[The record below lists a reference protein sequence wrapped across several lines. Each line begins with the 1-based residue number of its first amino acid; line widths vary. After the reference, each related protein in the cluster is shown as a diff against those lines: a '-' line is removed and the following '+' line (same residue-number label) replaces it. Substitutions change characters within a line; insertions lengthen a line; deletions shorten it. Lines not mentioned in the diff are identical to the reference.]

1 MDNVSAFTAAFV
13 AMPTFSQMAV
23 AISNHH
29 ARSFGPFAHE
39 AQVAMRPGE
48 RLYQQHRYGNAG
60 ISSIF
65 RKDAKFLGASV
76 VTFFTI
82 LSDVTQ
88 F

>member
-1 MDNVSAFTAAFV
+1 MYILVFVIVAVDNASAFTAASL

-48 RLYQQHRYGNAG
+48 SIYQ
-60 ISSIF
+60 
-65 RKDAKFLGASV
+65 
-76 VTFFTI
+76 
-82 LSDVTQ
+82 
-88 F
+88 